1 MLLGAEDGFL
11 PSKEL
16 ASVRLKSSIIP
27 VPPGTSFLDSCNV
40 RVTVVVSLN
49 LSYFV
54 PSSSLLKVWAKL
66 ETDNKKVKSVIVSIF
81 LISYSFWSL
90 KA

>member
-1 MLLGAEDGFL
+1 
-11 PSKEL
+11 
-16 ASVRLKSSIIP
+16 
-27 VPPGTSFLDSCNV
+27 
-40 RVTVVVSLN
+40 
-49 LSYFV
+49 
-54 PSSSLLKVWAKL
+54 LKVWAKL